1 MRLLKNNIMP
11 LVQHLEEL
19 RKVIIKCLIAL
30 CISSVVGW
38 WVRNDVM
45 RFLVRPITDKGYKLV
60 YLTPM
65 EPFFTELKLA
75 MITGF
80 VLSFPFILW
89 HVWGFLLPALK
100 TSEKKYIKV
109 TVVVSV
115 FQFFIGV
122 TFAFFSVFK
131 IGINFF
137 LAIGQDASVVPALSI
152 GNYLSF
158 VACFILPFGLVF
170 ELPLVMIILTKLGV
184 VEPTVFTKNRKYAL
198 LLILIASAIMTP
210 GPDVFSQ
217 FMMGIPLYLLYEV
230 SAFVSKIIYSNRNS
244 EEDFQVLV

>member
-1 MRLLKNNIMP
+1 MKNNIMP
-11 LVQHLEEL
+11 LIQHLEEL

-30 CISSVVGW
+30 GISSFVGW
-38 WVRNDVM
+38 WLRNDVM

-75 MITGF
+75 IITGF
-80 VLSFPFILW
+80 VLSFPLILW

-109 TVVVSV
+109 IVVVSV
-115 FQFFIGV
+115 FQFLIGV

-137 LAIGQDASVVPALSI
+137 LAIGQDAAAVPALSM
-152 GNYLSF
+152 GRYLSF
-158 VACFILPFGLVF
+158 VASFIIPFGLVF
-170 ELPLVMIILTKLGV
+170 ELPLVMIFFTKLGV
-184 VEPTVFTKNRKYAL
+184 VEPKFFTNHRKYAL
-198 LLILIASAIMTP
+198 LLIFIAAAILTP
-210 GPDVFSQ
+210 GPDIFSQ

-230 SAFVSKIIYSNRNS
+230 SAFASKIIFTNRNDKK
-244 EEDFQVLV
+244 DFQVLV